1 MTTNIPRLA
10 ELSDREVIARVHD
23 AVRDERAA
31 TARLIALLMELDT
44 RRLYLG
50 EGCSSL
56 FTYCTQVLHLSEHA
70 AYNRIEAARIA
81 RRFPEILE
89 RLVDGSIHLTAIR
102 LLAPTLTT
110 ENHRALLD
118 AARHK
123 SKRDIEHLLAQLNPQ
138 PDVAPHIR
146 KLPAPAAAPVI
157 TEVPAV
163 IERPQERQEVM
174 SPQEFASLPAVRPP

>member
-1 MTTNIPRLA
+1 MTTNISRLA

-70 AYNRIEAARIA
+70 AYHRIEGARAARQ
-81 RRFPEILE
+81 FPIILA
-89 RLVDGSIHLTAIR
+89 LVADGSI
-102 LLAPTLTT
+102 TLTT
-110 ENHRALLD
+110 VALLRPHLTPENH
-118 AARHK
+118 K
-123 SKRDIEHLLAQLNPQ
+123 ELLAVSRHRTKRL
-138 PDVAPHIR
+138 V
-146 KLPAPAAAPVI
+146 
-157 TEVPAV
+157 
-163 IERPQERQEVM
+163 
-174 SPQEFASLPAVRPP
+174 